1 MIIIC
6 CFYYILSEVIAMAI
20 EFKLDVVMADRK
32 VKLKDLAE
40 QVGITLAN
48 LSNLKCGKA
57 KAIRISTLE
66 SICYHLE
73 CQPGD
78 ILKFDPSVKPVT
90 GHQFSA
96 TSIDL
101 PVDFLD

>member
-1 MIIIC
+1 
-6 CFYYILSEVIAMAI
+6 MAI

-90 GHQFSA
+90 EHQFSA

>member
-1 MIIIC
+1 M
-6 CFYYILSEVIAMAI
+6 SEIIAMAI

-66 SICYHLE
+66 SICNHLK

-78 ILKFDPSVKPVT
+78 ILKFDPSVKPVAR
-90 GHQFSA
+90 HQFSA